1 MYQGPVSVAPEECT
15 RILTAPGEY
24 VIGGL
29 FPIHTLPLKDV
40 DRSEP
45 VVPSCGKSAFLA
57 EIFVFFQAM
66 RFAIEEINNSTELLP
81 GVTLGFDVADSCLEV
96 VDIQAMF
103 RFLLAK
109 EGTEVELLNNYTSYQ
124 PRVIAVIGPPSTDTA
139 IIIARVLGFFLIPQI
154 SYLASGEILSDKIRF
169 PSFLRTIPSDKNQAE
184 AMTLLIQEFRWNW
197 VAVIGSDNEYGHK
210 AVSKV
215 VEMASAMGICIAYQ
229 GIITTSPEI
238 ITQTINNISTT
249 VNVTILF
256 SNPSIAHV
264 FFSIVVARKL
274 TPKVW
279 IISESISLSEE
290 IANIPNIETIGTVIG
305 IAVKEGKMTHFKE
318 FLDKSRND
326 INSWI
331 MPDLEM
337 GECVSSR
344 STCDQ
349 GCSEC
354 HWQWAKY
361 LNSSSYNVEKRISY
375 NVYSAVYA
383 VAYGLHSLLQC
394 NTTRS
399 DKTQSVLP
407 WQKDIGGA
415 GWWCNDIGA
424 GPESGGSQ
432 LLSRLKTVKFKLQDY
447 TLYFDENGDPPTG
460 YDIVSWEWTRAG
472 VRFKSVGSYIP
483 SARKISID
491 PSLIHWNWED
501 NLVPFSNCSANCELG
516 QKKVPRGV
524 FPCCF
529 SCEDCPSGT
538 YLNQSDPYCCV
549 DCSWHQ
555 WSPPKSHR
563 CLEWDLKYL
572 EWQSAF
578 SIFLLVLTNGG
589 LLLTIVIAVIFIL
602 NYNTPV
608 VRSAG
613 GRMCFLMLISMICSF
628 SCVFFYI
635 GKPSKVFCQIRQPFF
650 RVSFTIC
657 LSCILVRS
665 FQIVCMFKLA
675 AKLPKAHE
683 YWVKY
688 NGQYIFIFLSTLI
701 QIIISA
707 VWLITDPPSPHGHII
722 EESIVL
728 DCNTG
733 NIVVFSF
740 SFLYTVFLT
749 VACFLFAYMGRDL
762 PKNYNEAKFIAFSMM
777 ICFVY
782 YILFMTSMVTPNQE
796 RYTSFIQ
803 TFLTV
808 TSAFS
813 IALGYFIPKCYII
826 LFMPQKNTMVYFQ
839 SCIQDYTKKQN
850 EAN

>member
-1 MYQGPVSVAPEECT
+1 MTRGLDGLSPSQIEKVRNLGPEARDGCSVRVTRLWAELRLHPATKKMYLLLTLLVYSTTLGPVSVIPEGCT

-29 FPIHTLPLKDV
+29 FPIHTLPFNDV

-45 VVPSCGKSAFLA
+45 VVPSCGKSTFKA
-57 EIFVFFQAM
+57 EMFVSFQAM
-66 RFAIEEINNSTELLP
+66 RYAIEEINNSTELLP
-81 GVTLGFDVADSCLEV
+81 GVTLGYDVADSCLEV
-96 VDIQAMF
+96 VDVQAMF
-103 RFLLAK
+103 RFLSAK
-109 EGTEVELLNNYTSYQ
+109 EGTEVEILNNYTSYQ
-124 PRVIAVIGPPSTDTA
+124 PRVIAVIGPPTTDTA

-169 PSFLRTIPSDKNQAE
+169 PSFMRTIPSDKNQAE

-210 AVSKV
+210 GVSKV
-215 VEMASAMGICIAYQ
+215 VEMASALGICIAYQ

-238 ITQTINNISTT
+238 IIQAINNISTT

-256 SNPSIAHV
+256 SSSLIAHV
-264 FFSIVVARKL
+264 FFSIVVVRKL

-279 IISESISLSEE
+279 IVSESISSSEE

-305 IAVKEGKMTHFKE
+305 IAVQEGKMTHFKE
-318 FLDKSRND
+318 FLDKPRNE

-331 MPDLEM
+331 MPDLEL
-337 GECVSSR
+337 GECVSTR

-349 GCSEC
+349 GCSES
-354 HWQWAKY
+354 HWQWTKY

-394 NTTRS
+394 NTTHC

-407 WQKDIGGA
+407 WQI
-415 GWWCNDIGA
+415 
-424 GPESGGSQ
+424 
-432 LLSRLKTVKFKLQDY
+432 
-447 TLYFDENGDPPTG
+447 
-460 YDIVSWEWTRAG
+460 
-472 VRFKSVGSYIP
+472 
-483 SARKISID
+483 
-491 PSLIHWNWED
+491 
-501 NLVPFSNCSANCELG
+501 PFSNCSAKCDLG
-516 QKKVPRGV
+516 QKKVPRGI

-549 DCSWHQ
+549 DCPWHQ
-555 WSPPKSHR
+555 WSSPKSHR
-563 CLEWDLKYL
+563 CLERDLKYL

-589 LLLTIVIAVIFIL
+589 LVLTIIIAIIFIL

-608 VRSAG
+608 VRSSG
-613 GRMCFLMLISMICSF
+613 GRMCFLMLTSMLCSF

-635 GKPSKVFCQIRQPFF
+635 DKPSKVFCQIRQPFF
-650 RVSFTIC
+650 TVNFTIC

-665 FQIVCMFKLA
+665 FQIVCIFKMA

-701 QIIISA
+701 QIIIST
-707 VWLITDPPSPHGHII
+707 VWLITDPPRPHGHII
-722 EESIVL
+722 EGAIVL

-733 NIVVFSF
+733 NIVAFSL
-740 SFLYTVFLT
+740 SLLYTVFLT

-796 RYTSFIQ
+796 RYISFIQ

-826 LFMPQKNTMVYFQ
+826 LFMPQNNTMVYFQ